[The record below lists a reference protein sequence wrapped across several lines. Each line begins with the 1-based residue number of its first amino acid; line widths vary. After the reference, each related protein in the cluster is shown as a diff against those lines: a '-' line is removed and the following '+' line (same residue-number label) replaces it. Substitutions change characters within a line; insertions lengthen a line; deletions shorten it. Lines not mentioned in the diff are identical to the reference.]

1 MGPSDKSDDAA
12 KAEAILKA
20 LEPWR
25 NKHRR
30 TAWLPQVK
38 NGPGPAHGSRFGGL
52 PWLPS
57 GESHP
62 ACGNCK
68 RPLRLLLQLN
78 LLSLPEE
85 VRQRLG
91 PGLLQAFYCEH
102 EDCEQECDGW
112 SPFSEAHRLRII
124 DVGHGNMAA
133 PAGKPFPPKEIS
145 GWKQAED
152 LPSAAEHEELGL
164 DFDYDFEAN
173 TVRIRCAE
181 LGLDAPPIG
190 IHDLEAETVANASMG
205 DKLLGWPHWIQGVE
219 YPECPQCKTR
229 MEYVFQIDSE
239 HNLPLM
245 WGDLGTAHITRC
257 PNHPEV
263 LALGWACG

>member
-1 MGPSDKSDDAA
+1 MGHSDGAA
-12 KAEAILKA
+12 KSEVIRKA

-30 TAWLPQVK
+30 TAWLPEVK
-38 NGPGPAHGSRFGGL
+38 NGPGPAAGSRFGGL

-62 ACGNCK
+62 ACWNCEQ
-68 RPLRLLLQLN
+68 PLRLLLQLD
-78 LLSLPEE
+78 LGSLPEE
-85 VRQRLG
+85 ARQRLG
-91 PGLLQAFYCEH
+91 KGLLQAFYCEN

-112 SPFSEAHRLRII
+112 SAFSESHRLRII
-124 DVGHGNMAA
+124 DATQGDMAA

-145 GWKQAED
+145 GWRQAED
-152 LPSAAEHEELGL
+152 FPSAAEHEELGL
-164 DFDYDFEAN
+164 KRDYDWEAN
-173 TVRIRCAE
+173 TVRLRCPE
-181 LGLDAPPIG
+181 FGVDAPPIG
-190 IHDLEAETVANASMG
+190 IYELEAETIANASMG

-219 YPECPQCKTR
+219 YPDCPQCKTR

-239 HNLPLM
+239 HHLPLM
-245 WGDLGTAHITRC
+245 WGDAGTAHITRC

-263 LALGWACG
+263 LALGWACS